1 MGNILVA
8 FKVIGWGSAHEDLY
22 HIILTESQDKIF
34 KLKKKLKIEDL
45 EIWFRVTDINVKKY
59 FHKEKHFI
67 QISGLTEVGE
77 GEEISSQLLT
87 TTFITGHC

>member
-45 EIWFRVTDINVKKY
+45 EIWFRVTDINVKNI
-59 FHKEKHFI
+59 FI
-67 QISGLTEVGE
+67 KKNILFKSQGL
-77 GEEISSQLLT
+77 QK
-87 TTFITGHC
+87 